1 MRFDVTREKDGFESS
16 ESTGGGGD
24 SRVHV
29 SFVVDAGGQ
38 DDTEVAE
45 GPREVDVSSIR
56 EHNVT
61 CVVVSVVGSRP
72 RDDHTFSLG
81 LLGASADVYGEA
93 PPLEVGPE
101 RVKQRPGQCRRH
113 TGYGKENL

>member
-61 CVVVSVVGSRP
+61 CVVVSVVGELEAAGRP
-72 RDDHTFSLG
+72 YIQSWTSW
-81 LLGASADVYGEA
+81 
-93 PPLEVGPE
+93 
-101 RVKQRPGQCRRH
+101 C
-113 TGYGKENL
+113 